1 MKTADIRA
9 AYLDFFAQRGHRQ
22 VPSSGLVPLNDP
34 TLLFTNSGMVQ
45 FKDALMGREDLGYT
59 RATSAQ
65 RCVRAGGKHN
75 DLENVGYTA
84 RHHTFFE
91 MLGNFS
97 FGDYFKE
104 DTIEWAW
111 AFITEVLKLPPERL
125 WVTVHPEDKAS
136 YDIWVNKIGFNPE
149 RITALEEN
157 FWAMGDTGPCG
168 RNTEIFY
175 DHGPEVAGGPPGTP
189 EEDGDRYV
197 EFWNLVFPEFDRSPD
212 GTLTPLARP
221 GVDTGMGL
229 ERMAAIMQG
238 VHSNYE
244 IDIFQNLMRAAGA
257 RAGITDPAEIA
268 ANPSLRVIA
277 DHIRSCAFLV
287 ADGVIPSNEDRGYV
301 LRRIIRRALRHGY
314 KLGISEPF
322 FDTLVEPLAQEMGEA
337 YPILRERQAQV
348 TATLRREETRFRE
361 TLSQGMELLE
371 KTIAGLGDK
380 TIPGDVAFKLYDTYG
395 FPVDLTQDVARE
407 RGLNVDMVGFDRA
420 MDAQRERARAASRF
434 DAGMVTRIHVDRAV
448 DFSGYDRLE
457 DEAEIIAL
465 YRQGETELQA
475 VDQLDAEESGV
486 VVLDRTPFYAEGGGQ
501 VGDRGE
507 ILAGE
512 ACFAVRD
519 TVPGGRQHLH
529 QGSVR
534 QGSLRVGAK
543 ARACVDVE
551 KRRRTALNHSATHLM
566 HAALRSVLGPGVQ
579 QKGSLVDETRLR
591 FDFSH
596 DAPLSTDEIARIE
609 TLVNQEIQRNTPVQ
623 VDHMAYDAAVGK
635 GAIALFGEKYG
646 DEVRVLTMGNGYSV
660 ELCGGTHVSRTG
672 DIGLFRIQSESG
684 IAAGVRRIEALTGPG
699 ALAWLNESEQLL
711 EAAAERL
718 GASRQDVLDRLSQV
732 LAQNRELKKQL
743 EQVQAKGRCA
753 QGADLAAQAVTLADG
768 TRFLAA
774 RLEAEDPKALLGT
787 LDALKSKLGDAVIV
801 LGQVSEGRVNLVAG
815 VSKSLSSRVKAGD
828 LIQAV
833 APVVGARGGGRPDMA
848 RAGGG
853 DKPEALAQAL
863 EQAQAW
869 VVAQLD

>member
-9 AYLDFFAQRGHRQ
+9 AYLDFFAQRGHRK

-59 RATSAQ
+59 RAASSQ

-125 WVTVHPEDKAS
+125 WVTVHPDDTAS
-136 YDIWVNKIGFNPE
+136 RDIWINKIGFDPA
-149 RITALEEN
+149 RITALDEN

-168 RNTEIFY
+168 LNTEIFY

-212 GTLTPLARP
+212 GKLTPLARP

-257 RAGITDPAEIA
+257 RAGITDPGKIN

-337 YPILRERQAQV
+337 YPILRERQSQV
-348 TATLRREETRFRE
+348 TATLKREEARFRE

-371 KTIAGLGDK
+371 KTIAGMRGK
-380 TIPGDVAFKLYDTYG
+380 TIPGEVAFKLYDTYG

-407 RGLNVDMVGFDRA
+407 RSLAVDMAGFEKA
-420 MDAQRERARAASRF
+420 MAQQRERARAASRF
-434 DAGMVTRIHVDRAV
+434 DSNMVSRIHVDRAV

-457 DEAEIIAL
+457 DAAEIIAL
-465 YRQGETELQA
+465 YEQGEDELTA
-475 VDQLDAEESGV
+475 VEQLDAGASGV

-507 ILAGE
+507 ILVGD
-512 ACFAVRD
+512 ACFEVRD

-529 QGSVR
+529 QGRVR
-534 QGSLRVGAK
+534 QGSLQVGAQ
-543 ARACVDVE
+543 ARARVDTE

-566 HAALRSVLGPGVQ
+566 HAALRKVLGTSVQ

-596 DAPLSTDEIARIE
+596 DAPLTAEEIARIE
-609 TLVNQEIQRNTPVQ
+609 TLVNEEIQRNTPVQ
-623 VDHMAYDAAVGK
+623 VEHMAYDQAIDK

-646 DEVRVLTMGNGYSV
+646 DEVRVLSMGNGYSV
-660 ELCGGTHVSRTG
+660 ELCGGTHVRRTG

-684 IAAGVRRIEALTGPG
+684 IAAGIRRIEALTGPG
-699 ALAWLNESEQLL
+699 ALAWLTDSEQLL
-711 EAAAERL
+711 DAAAERL
-718 GASRQDVLDRLSQV
+718 GAGRHDLLERLNQV
-732 LAQNRELKKQL
+732 LNQNRDLKKQL
-743 EQVQAKGRCA
+743 EQLQAKAAAA
-753 QGADLAAQAVTLADG
+753 QGADLAGQAIELPGG

-774 RLEAEDPKALLGT
+774 RLEASDPKALLST
-787 LDALKSKLGDAVIV
+787 LDVLKSKLTDAVIL
-801 LGQVSEGRVNLVAG
+801 LGQVSDGRVNLVVG
-815 VSKSLSSRVKAGD
+815 VSKSLTGRIKAGD

-853 DKPEALAQAL
+853 DAPEALDDAL
-863 EQAQAW
+863 QQGRAW
-869 VVAQLD
+869 VEAKLG